1 MITRH
6 KDIRVACSREDAK
19 DVMQRIR
26 GHISKLEEWKVDE
39 KWMAATVED
48 DFYKEGCFLIVC
60 QVNGNKPTA
69 GVVIAYFDDEGQD
82 SGAISIPNIVPAI
95 ETFLSVEQYNEIF
108 DAFWSEVAKGCF
120 SGQRV
125 VHVGGAIKP
134 CDLMGSRTWEAFE
147 QFDALANRSGLHP
160 FDEDRWR
167 HFVVLAS
174 MGKSP
179 LHEEDVESILRE
191 KGWPELK
198 IAELT
203 RRYGYEME
211 LLRYC
216 RKHRI

>member
-26 GHISKLEEWKVDE
+26 DRISKLEEWKVDE

-60 QVNGNKPTA
+60 QMNGSKPIA
-69 GVVIAYFDDEGQD
+69 GVVIAYFDD
-82 SGAISIPNIVPAI
+82 SGVISIPNIVPTV

-108 DAFWSEVAKGCF
+108 DAFWSEVAQGCF
-120 SGQRV
+120 SGHRV
-125 VHVGGAIKP
+125 VHFGGAIKP
-134 CDLMGSRTWEAFE
+134 RDLMGPRTWEAFE

-174 MGKSP
+174 MGKHP

-191 KGWPELK
+191 KGWPESK
-198 IAELT
+198 IVELT

-211 LLRYC
+211 MLRYC
-216 RKHRI
+216 RK